1 MGDGGAEVSPAT
13 GDGGRAAISLVPD
26 VNGTS
31 SVFFFVFFCRI
42 QFYLSTYRSDPVTS
56 GW

>member
-26 VNGTS
+26 VNGTT
-31 SVFFFVFFCRI
+31 SVFFFVFFLPDSI
-42 QFYLSTYRSDPVTS
+42 LSKHLQK
-56 GW
+56 

>member
-31 SVFFFVFFCRI
+31 SVFFFFFSAGFNSI
-42 QFYLSTYRSDPVTS
+42 
-56 GW
+56 

>member
-31 SVFFFVFFCRI
+31 SVFFFFLPDSI
-42 QFYLSTYRSDPVTS
+42 LSKHLQK
-56 GW
+56 